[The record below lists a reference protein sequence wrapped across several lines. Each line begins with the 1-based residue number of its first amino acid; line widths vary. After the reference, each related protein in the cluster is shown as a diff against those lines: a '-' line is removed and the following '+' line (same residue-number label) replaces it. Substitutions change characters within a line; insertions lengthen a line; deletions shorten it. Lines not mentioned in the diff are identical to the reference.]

1 MYKFHLVKRETESW
15 PVRLAVYMLSVVL
28 AFLLVATFLK
38 ASGKSPLE
46 VYQQMLLMSLGT
58 KYALS
63 ETMVKAIPLML
74 AGLAVSFA
82 FRVKLWNIGAEGQ
95 LYMGA
100 LASSYVAL
108 FWSEEHSACTI
119 LPLMLI
125 AAFIFAGLWG
135 LIAGIFKAYW
145 NVNETI
151 VTLLMNYIAIFG
163 VDYLVYGSW
172 KDPANMGFPLTPRF
186 SEAATLPTLGATR
199 IHMGLLIALV
209 IALLFFLLLRYSR
222 WGYELRVLGD
232 SPAAARYAGID
243 VRKNILMVMF
253 ISAGVAGIA
262 GMIEVSGITHRLQ
275 TGFSPGYGYT
285 AIIVAWLAHLHP
297 LLIILVAF
305 LFGALLVGGFGVQ
318 SSNIPFSTLL
328 VLQGAVLFFLLAGEF
343 FTRYRIKRIKEG

>member
-1 MYKFHLVKRETESW
+1 
-15 PVRLAVYMLSVVL
+15 
-28 AFLLVATFLK
+28 
-38 ASGKSPLE
+38 
-46 VYQQMLLMSLGT
+46 MLLMSLGT

-108 FWSEEHSACTI
+108 FWSEGHSACTI

-318 SSNIPFSTLL
+318 RAVRVRRGEPQRQGDGPSRPDRRDGVRQRGEPVEQDVRGRLL
-328 VLQGAVLFFLLAGEF
+328 RAVRVRREEPPDDEDGPRGSDDGVRLRRHRPQHVHHGRAG
-343 FTRYRIKRIKEG
+343 